1 MHSLIFKLGAKFRNP
16 SLVRFYNELVKTD
29 SASLE
34 ELKSIQENKFK
45 ELIDFAFNYSPYY
58 KKKLNDLNIVREDIN
73 SVDDLVKL
81 PILEKDELR
90 ENAEAIIST
99 YKFNKVIVSETS
111 GTSGQPLKFIK
122 NEEWDSMNRA
132 AMYRGYSWYG
142 VNPWDKNGYFWGYNI
157 SGKDH
162 FKIKLLDI
170 LQNRFRIFSYN
181 ENEIISFTK
190 KLKSADYIEGYSSMI
205 YEVAKRINSIEGIQK
220 PKNIKLIKGT
230 SEKIY
235 DNYHEETLKAFGSK
249 IRSEYGAAEAGLIAF
264 ECPEG
269 YMHINSE
276 NVIVEEID
284 GEIVVT
290 NLMSKSFPIIRYKL
304 GDKVELAPED
314 FKCACGRKHPV
325 ILDVLGR
332 VGKNIIGK
340 TNNYPSLTFYYVFKN
355 LALNHDI
362 MLNYQAIQNEKGKI
376 FLKIEQGDENRIELI
391 VKELN
396 KYFGDDVLFDIEFNS
411 KLHAMDGK
419 LKDFITTLE

>member
-1 MHSLIFKLGAKFRNP
+1 MHSLIFKLGIKSRNP
-16 SLVRFYNELVKTD
+16 SLLRFYRELVKTD

-58 KKKLNDLNIVREDIN
+58 KKKLNDLNIVRDDIN

-90 ENAEAIIST
+90 DNAEAINST
-99 YKFNKVIVSETS
+99 FKFNKVIVSETS

-122 NEEWDSMNRA
+122 DEEWDSMNRA
-132 AMYRGYSWYG
+132 SMYRGYSWYG

-157 SGKDH
+157 SGKDQ
-162 FKIKLLDI
+162 FKIKLLDV

-181 ENEIISFTK
+181 ENEIIKFTK

-220 PKNIKLIKGT
+220 PKKIKLIKGT

-235 DNYHEETLKAFGSK
+235 DNYHSETIKAFGSK

-276 NVIVEEID
+276 NVIVEEIN

-304 GDKVELAPED
+304 GDKITLAQD
-314 FKCACGRKHPV
+314 NFKCKCGRHHPV

-332 VGKNIIGK
+332 VGKNIIGYQ
-340 TNNYPSLTFYYVFKN
+340 NSYPSLTFYYVFKN

-362 MLNYQAIQNEKGKI
+362 ILNYQAIQNERGVI
-376 FLKIEQGDENRIELI
+376 ILKIEQESPESKDLLTIELR
-391 VKELN
+391 
-396 KYFGDDVLFDIEFNS
+396 KYFGSDISFEINFGA
-411 KLHAMDGK
+411 KLHTMEGK
-419 LKDFITTLE
+419 LKDFITTL